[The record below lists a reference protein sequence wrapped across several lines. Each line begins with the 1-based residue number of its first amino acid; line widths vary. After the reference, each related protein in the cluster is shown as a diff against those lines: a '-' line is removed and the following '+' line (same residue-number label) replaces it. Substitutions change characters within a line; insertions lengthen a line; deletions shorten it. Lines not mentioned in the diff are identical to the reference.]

1 MEELCS
7 FNTSATPG
15 GIDVSGILFAGLI
28 STLVSTQNQLGNP
41 EDYPRDAT
49 SLLLPEYDFVVVGG
63 GSAGSV
69 VASRLSEENKWK
81 ILLLEAGGDPT
92 PTSDIPAFA
101 INLQKTKIDWQYRTE
116 PQQGMCQGFRDKRC
130 NWARGKVLGGSSV
143 INFMLYMRGM
153 KGDYDKWAQDGNY
166 GWSFDEILPFFKKSE
181 DMTYKP
187 LLQSRGNISYH
198 ATGGPLTVEKAN
210 VGHYK
215 ESFKR
220 AVIEMGYEWLEDING
235 ERQLGFG
242 ELFGTLRDEIRCN
255 AAKAFLSPVKDN
267 DNLHVVKYAHVTR
280 LLINETTKT
289 AYGVEFQH
297 NNGHIY
303 TVKSRKEIILSAG
316 AINSPQIL
324 MLSGIGPKDHLEE
337 MGINPI
343 IQNLSVGENLQDHLA
358 FYGSAFNIKDSQ
370 FSHLPTPSEQDL
382 YYNFLMKRSDSLTN
396 IAITDMTGYIKTN
409 ISTSD
414 DRPDLQFN
422 FCVIFANDTKSLSLI
437 SQSFGY
443 DSETHTSLLQLIQL
457 ADLLFVSPV
466 LMRPESRGR
475 LLLKSTDP
483 FTHPRIFPGYL
494 SDPDNKD
501 IDTLIQGIEFSL
513 KFMETKEMKS
523 KKGIQRKVYIK
534 NCDDLEI
541 NTRAYWECAL
551 RHIGVTLFHPSGTCK
566 MGPKSDPN
574 AVVSPEL
581 KVYGVKGL
589 RVADASII
597 PTIVSGNLNAP
608 TIMIGEKAAD
618 MIRKEWE
625 SKDDT
630 AH

>member
-1 MEELCS
+1 MEEYCFMNS
-7 FNTSATPG
+7 SASPG
-15 GIDVSGILFAGLI
+15 GSGVSGLLFASLI

-41 EDYPRDAT
+41 EDYPKDAT
-49 SLLLPEYDFVVVGG
+49 SQLLPEYDFVVVGG

-69 VASRLSEENKWK
+69 VASRLSEVNKWK

-92 PTSDIPAFA
+92 PTSDIPILA
-101 INLQKTKIDWQYRTE
+101 INLQNTEIDWQYRTE
-116 PQQGMCQGFRDKRC
+116 PQQGMCQGLRDRRC
-130 NWARGKVLGGSSV
+130 NWPRGKVLGGSSV
-143 INFMLYMRGM
+143 INYMMYIRGM

-210 VGHYK
+210 VDHYK
-215 ESFKR
+215 ESFLR

-242 ELFGTLRDEIRCN
+242 ELFGTLRDGRRCST
-255 AAKAFLSPVKDN
+255 AKAFLSPVKDN
-267 DNLHVVKYAHVTR
+267 DNLHVVKHVHVTR

-303 TVKSRKEIILSAG
+303 TVKSGKEIILSAG

-324 MLSGIGPKDHLEE
+324 MLSGIGPKSHLEE

-343 IQNLSVGENLQDHLA
+343 VQNLCVGENLQDHLI
-358 FYGSAFNIKDSQ
+358 FVGLVFNIKDSQ
-370 FSHLPTPSEQDL
+370 ISQPPNKLDT
-382 YYNFLMKRSDSLTN
+382 YYDFLTKRSGILTKFGV
-396 IAITDMTGYIKTN
+396 TDMFGYIKTN

-414 DRPDLQFN
+414 NRSDLQIYFLLVN
-422 FCVIFANDTKSLSLI
+422 ANDTESA
-437 SQSFGY
+437 
-443 DSETHTSLLQLIQL
+443 SLLSHAFGLDGYTTASMQALTQQ
-457 ADLLFVSPV
+457 ADLLIGAPAII
-466 LMRPESRGR
+466 RPESRGR
-475 LLLKSTDP
+475 ILLKSSDP
-483 FTHPRIFPGYL
+483 FQHPKIFPGYL
-494 SDPDNKD
+494 TDPENKD
-501 IDTLIQGIEFSL
+501 IDTLLQGIDFYL
-513 KFMETKEMKS
+513 KFIETNEMKS
-523 KKGIQRKVYIK
+523 KEGKQRKLYIK
-534 NCDDLEI
+534 NCDNIEI
-541 NTRAYWECAL
+541 STRAYWECAL
-551 RHIGVTLFHPSGTCK
+551 RHIGTTVYHPSGTCK
-566 MGPKSDPN
+566 MGPESDST

-589 RVADASII
+589 RVADASIM
-597 PTIVSGNLNAP
+597 PTIVSGNINAP

-625 SKDDT
+625 LKKR
-630 AH
+630 HI